1 MPDSRHATCPVCRS
15 TRLDRFFDLP
25 NVPVHANLLWPARAR
40 ALDAPRG
47 DIRLA
52 FCQECGHIFN
62 TAFDPARMVYTEQ
75 YENSLHF
82 SPRFQDYARG
92 LAERLVERYDLHGVD
107 IVEIGSGQG
116 DFLSLL
122 CELGGN
128 RGVGFDPSYT
138 GSTGEKKGQPVRIVK
153 DYYSERYAGIQAHLI
168 VSRHTLEHLEKPRE
182 LAAMLRR
189 AIVARPTVVF
199 FEVPNALFT
208 LRGLS
213 IWDLIYEH
221 VSYFTP
227 ASLRRLFSAAGFD
240 VLEMSETYGGQFLT
254 IEARPAANGRPPVV
268 DRPAAE
274 IDALHADVRDF
285 VTRYQAKMS
294 EWSALL
300 EDIRRAGRRAVVWG
314 AGSKGVTFLNM
325 LAAGAEI
332 EYVVD
337 INPRKHGMYVA
348 GSGQQIVPPAAMRD
362 YCPDV
367 IVLMNPIYRQEVENT
382 ARGLGLK
389 AEIMQA

>member
-1 MPDSRHATCPVCRS
+1 MPDSQPAACPVCGSR
-15 TRLDRFFDLP
+15 RLVAFFDLP
-25 NVPVHANLLWPARAR
+25 NVPVHANLLWPARESAR
-40 ALDAPRG
+40 AAPRG

-52 FCQECGHIFN
+52 FCLECAHIFN

-82 SPRFQDYARG
+82 SPRFQDYARA
-92 LAERLVERYDLHGVD
+92 LAERLVERYDLHGAD

-116 DFLSLL
+116 DFLTLL

-128 RGVGFDPSYT
+128 RGVGFDPSYA
-138 GSTGEKKGQPVRIVK
+138 GSTGKQTASPVRIVK
-153 DYYSERYAGIQAHLI
+153 DYYSERYAGIPADLI

-182 LAAMLRR
+182 LAEMLRR

-213 IWDLIYEH
+213 IWDLIFEH

-227 ASLRRLFSAAGFD
+227 ASLRRLFAAAGFEILD
-240 VLEMSETYGGQFLT
+240 VSETYGGQFLT
-254 IEARPAANGRPPVV
+254 IEARPAANGRPAAVE
-268 DRPAAE
+268 RPAAE
-274 IDALHADVRDF
+274 IDSLRADVRDF
-285 VTRYQAKMS
+285 VDRYQAKMAV
-294 EWSALL
+294 WSGQM
-300 EDIRRAGRRAVVWG
+300 EDVRRAGRRAVVWG
-314 AGSKGVTFLNM
+314 AGSKGVTFLNI
-325 LAAGAEI
+325 LPAADAI

-348 GSGQQIVPPAAMRD
+348 GAGQRIVPPEALRD
-362 YCPDV
+362 ICPDV
-367 IVLMNPIYRQEVENT
+367 IVLMNPIYREEVE
-382 ARGLGLK
+382 AAVRGLGLK
-389 AEIMQA
+389 AEIVQA